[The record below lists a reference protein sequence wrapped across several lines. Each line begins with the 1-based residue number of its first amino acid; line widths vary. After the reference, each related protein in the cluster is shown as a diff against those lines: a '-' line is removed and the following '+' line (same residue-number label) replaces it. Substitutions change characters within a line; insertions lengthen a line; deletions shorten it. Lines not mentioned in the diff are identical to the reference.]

1 VRLLR
6 RWIRGRT
13 AAPSCERLE
22 LRELTEEI
30 EVGLRDIDFDEVTL
44 EDRVT
49 FVEYAVVWQVRRALG
64 AGQFDL
70 ALALQRFGVQR
81 IEQLLESTPSIAADR
96 SHIVPFRAHE
106 PARDR
111 TG

>member
-13 AAPSCERLE
+13 AAPRCERLE
-22 LRELTEEI
+22 LRELTREI

-49 FVEYAVVWQVRRALG
+49 FIECAVVWQVRRALRS
-64 AGQFDL
+64 GQFDL

-81 IEQLLESTPSIAADR
+81 IEHLHESTPSIAAER
-96 SHIVPFRAHE
+96 PHIVPFRSHA